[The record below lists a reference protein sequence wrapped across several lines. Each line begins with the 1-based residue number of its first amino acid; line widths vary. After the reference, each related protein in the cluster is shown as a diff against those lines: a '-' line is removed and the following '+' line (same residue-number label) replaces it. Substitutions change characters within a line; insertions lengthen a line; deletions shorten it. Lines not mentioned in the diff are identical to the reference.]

1 MERGRNNVRVMG
13 VPEGGILFRNG
24 VDLESEL
31 RGEGWDDQTIWYEY
45 LTDEGGER
53 EVKRARLG
61 DVKVKVWEL
70 VHKYV
75 KVHQPYYYR
84 QFQGDLWDLGQD
96 IFESFMKAKSKA
108 RLVKDLTGKVMKD
121 EEGNVMRVRGRE
133 QSLLDKYNPQVTS
146 IEYLVKGCVI
156 RKLIDYSRGD
166 KVSFVRYQSLLEEFG
181 DRVLVTFRLDVKGG
195 GEGYPEGFEWLA
207 SNLEDPTVLEWWVKK
222 FEGLT
227 EVKRRKV
234 FREYEAKR
242 DELPEGSRVFF
253 EELFR
258 LCGGEGLTEKVIRKG
273 VSQKRV
279 TRKRKV
285 RVVPEEQRGFKVKGR
300 GCYPEGEEDERFV
313 FHKFKMGSGCSK
325 GEGVAEGSLWEGA
338 MVGEGSRSLW
348 GELFDQGR
356 VSRCVA
362 RRGEGY
368 PEGVA
373 GFLEKFEGLL
383 PWMFVEGW
391 FTQGDRIKL
400 SLMWMSPSKRR
411 KVLEDF
417 KKRKSKQN

>member
-84 QFQGDLWDLGQD
+84 HFQGDLWDLGQD

-166 KVSFVRYQSLLEEFG
+166 KVPFVRYQSLLEEFG
-181 DRVLVTFRLDVKGG
+181 DRVLVTFRLDVKEG

-207 SNLEDPTVLEWWVKK
+207 SNLEDPTVLE
-222 FEGLT
+222 FYIG
-227 EVKRRKV
+227 
-234 FREYEAKR
+234 FRC
-242 DELPEGSRVFF
+242 
-253 EELFR
+253 FR
-258 LCGGEGLTEKVIRKG
+258 IR
-273 VSQKRV
+273 
-279 TRKRKV
+279 
-285 RVVPEEQRGFKVKGR
+285 
-300 GCYPEGEEDERFV
+300 
-313 FHKFKMGSGCSK
+313 
-325 GEGVAEGSLWEGA
+325 
-338 MVGEGSRSLW
+338 
-348 GELFDQGR
+348 
-356 VSRCVA
+356 
-362 RRGEGY
+362 
-368 PEGVA
+368 
-373 GFLEKFEGLL
+373 FLICKCIF
-383 PWMFVEGW
+383 PY
-391 FTQGDRIKL
+391 
-400 SLMWMSPSKRR
+400 
-411 KVLEDF
+411 
-417 KKRKSKQN
+417 

>member
-1 MERGRNNVRVMG
+1 MERGRNSDVR
-13 VPEGGILFRNG
+13 VPEGCILFRNG

-31 RGEGWDDQTIWYEY
+31 RGEGLDDQTIWYEY

-96 IFESFMKAKSKA
+96 IFESFMKAKA
-108 RLVKDLTGKVMKD
+108 RVRRVKDLTGKVMKD
-121 EEGNVMRVRGRE
+121 EEGNVMRVKGRE

-166 KVSFVRYQSLLEEFG
+166 KVPFVRYQNLLEEFG
-181 DRVLVTFRLDVKGG
+181 DRVLVTFRLDVKEG

-207 SNLEDPTVLEWWVKK
+207 SNLEDPTVLAWWVKK
-222 FEGLT
+222 FEGFT
-227 EVKRRKV
+227 EAKRRKV
-234 FREYEAKR
+234 FRDYEAKR

-258 LCGGEGLTEKVIRKG
+258 LCGGSVGCSEGVLATPKG
-273 VSQKRV
+273 VSEKRV

-285 RVVPEEQRGFKVKGR
+285 RVVPEEQRGFKVKTVPKG
-300 GCYPEGEEDERFV
+300 EGDERFV
-313 FHKFKMGSGCSK
+313 FHKFKMGDGCPK
-325 GEGVAEGSLWEGA
+325 GEGYRIPRREGA

-348 GELFDQGR
+348 GEILDQGR
-356 VSRCVA
+356 VPRCGA
-362 RRGEGY
+362 RRGE
-368 PEGVA
+368 
-373 GFLEKFEGLL
+373 GFLEKFEVLL
-383 PWMFVEGW
+383 PWMFVEGSLS
-391 FTQGDRIKL
+391 QRDRVWL
-400 SLMWMSPSKRR
+400 SLNWMSPSKRR

-417 KKRKSKQN
+417 KRVKSKQI

>member
-1 MERGRNNVRVMG
+1 MERGRNNVRV
-13 VPEGGILFRNG
+13 PEGCVLFRNG

-31 RGEGWDDQTIWYEY
+31 RGEGLDDQTIWYEY

-53 EVKRARLG
+53 GVKRARLG

-96 IFESFMKAKSKA
+96 IFESFMKAKA
-108 RLVKDLTGKVMKD
+108 RVRRVKDLTGKVLKD
-121 EEGNVMRVRGRE
+121 EEGNDVRVRGRE

-166 KVSFVRYQSLLEEFG
+166 KVPFVRYQSLLEEFG
-181 DRVLVTFRLDVKGG
+181 DRVLVTFRFDVKEGG
-195 GEGYPEGFEWLA
+195 EGFEWLA
-207 SNLEDPTVLEWWVKK
+207 SNLDDPTVLEWWVKK

-227 EVKRRKV
+227 EAKRRKV
-234 FREYEAKR
+234 FREYQSKKG
-242 DELPEGSRVFF
+242 ELSEGSRVFF

-258 LCGGEGLTEKVIRKG
+258 LCGGGVGRPEGVLATPKG
-273 VSQKRV
+273 VMEKRV

-285 RVVPEEQRGFKVKGR
+285 RVVPEEQRGFKVKTA
-300 GCYPEGEEDERFV
+300 PKGEEDERFV
-313 FHKFKMGSGCSK
+313 FHKFKMG
-325 GEGVAEGSLWEGA
+325 EGVLVTPKG
-338 MVGEGSRSLW
+338 GE
-348 GELFDQGR
+348 
-356 VSRCVA
+356 
-362 RRGEGY
+362 
-368 PEGVA
+368 

-391 FTQGDRIKL
+391 FTQGDRVKL
-400 SLMWMSPSKRR
+400 SLIWMSPSKRR

-417 KKRKSKQN
+417 KKRVSNTPRG

>member
-1 MERGRNNVRVMG
+1 MERGRNSDVR
-13 VPEGGILFRNG
+13 VPEGCILFRNG

-31 RGEGWDDQTIWYEY
+31 RGEGLDDQTIWYEY

-96 IFESFMKAKSKA
+96 IFESFMKAKA
-108 RLVKDLTGKVMKD
+108 RVRRVKDLTGKVLKD
-121 EEGNVMRVRGRE
+121 EEGNDVRVRGRE

-166 KVSFVRYQSLLEEFG
+166 KVPFVRYQNLLEEFG
-181 DRVLVTFRLDVKGG
+181 DWVLVTFRLDVKEGG
-195 GEGYPEGFEWLA
+195 EGFEWLA
-207 SNLEDPTVLEWWVKK
+207 SNLDDPTVLEWCVKK

-227 EVKRRKV
+227 EAKRRKV
-234 FREYEAKR
+234 FREYQSKKG
-242 DELPEGSRVFF
+242 ELPEGSRVFF

-285 RVVPEEQRGFKVKGR
+285 RVVPEEQRGFKVKTA
-300 GCYPEGEEDERFV
+300 PKGEEDERFV
-313 FHKFKMGSGCSK
+313 FHKFKMG
-325 GEGVAEGSLWEGA
+325 EGVLVTPKG
-338 MVGEGSRSLW
+338 GE
-348 GELFDQGR
+348 
-356 VSRCVA
+356 
-362 RRGEGY
+362 
-368 PEGVA
+368 

-383 PWMFVEGW
+383 PWMFVEGSLS
-391 FTQGDRIKL
+391 QRDRVWL
-400 SLMWMSPSKRR
+400 SLNWMSPSKRR

-417 KKRKSKQN
+417 KRVKSKQI

>member
-53 EVKRARLG
+53 EVKRVRLG
-61 DVKVKVWEL
+61 EVKVKVWEL

-75 KVHQPYYYR
+75 KFHQPYYYR

-96 IFESFMKAKSKA
+96 IFESFMKAKA
-108 RLVKDLTGKVMKD
+108 RVRRVKDLTGKVLKD
-121 EEGNVMRVRGRE
+121 EEGNEVRVRGRE

-166 KVSFVRYQSLLEEFG
+166 KVPFVRYQSLLEEFG
-181 DRVLVTFRLDVKGG
+181 DRVLVTFRFDVKEGG
-195 GEGYPEGFEWLA
+195 EGFEWLA
-207 SNLEDPTVLEWWVKK
+207 SNLDDPTVLEWWVKK

-227 EVKRRKV
+227 EAKRRGV
-234 FREYEAKR
+234 FRKYQSKKG
-242 DELPEGSRVFF
+242 ELPEGSRVFF

-258 LCGGEGLTEKVIRKG
+258 LCGGGVGRPEGVLSTPKG
-273 VSQKRV
+273 VLATPKGVTEKRV

-285 RVVPEEQRGFKVKGR
+285 RVVPEEQRGFKVKTA
-300 GCYPEGEEDERFV
+300 PKGEEDERFV
-313 FHKFKMGSGCSK
+313 FHKFKMG
-325 GEGVAEGSLWEGA
+325 EGVLVTPKG
-338 MVGEGSRSLW
+338 GE
-348 GELFDQGR
+348 
-356 VSRCVA
+356 
-362 RRGEGY
+362 
-368 PEGVA
+368 

-391 FTQGDRIKL
+391 FTQGDRVKL
-400 SLMWMSPSKRR
+400 SLIWMSPSKRR

-417 KKRKSKQN
+417 KKRVSNTPRGVKSKQN